1 MMKIILIIS
10 FLVSPIFS
18 EEESELNKFEE
29 SLKEEKINSSDTNSN
44 TNESQSNH
52 TNQNLNNRNC
62 SHSYCYNYC
71 THSYKKKERK
81 SSLSERIESFFEFSK
96 ILARIIEITVKPII
110 TVIYSPI
117 WGPLEMDEYS
127 DRRLSFDKYPFYS
140 TNGMFKENGRDK
152 YVKAELAHY
161 HLIIQYMEIKQKLTF
176 SILVKQD
183 LITLIFI

>member
-1 MMKIILIIS
+1 MMKIVLIIS

-81 SSLSERIESFFEFSK
+81 SSLSERIESFFEFKLK
-96 ILARIIEITVKPII
+96 IGPCTDKLYAVLPAGVETKAPSEIN
-110 TVIYSPI
+110 
-117 WGPLEMDEYS
+117 L
-127 DRRLSFDKYPFYS
+127 
-140 TNGMFKENGRDK
+140 
-152 YVKAELAHY
+152 
-161 HLIIQYMEIKQKLTF
+161 LIIVLAP
-176 SILVKQD
+176 V
-183 LITLIFI
+183 